1 MKLTE
6 VGIKNYKSA
15 TILNESWQQLTE
27 AQQVYV
33 GRWETRVWPLMEQY
47 SKLLEAELTPNQIQ
61 QIFQN
66 AEQVSIEG
74 GKNMTALGK
83 AGKVTSDVAGKM
95 KDEIQDLLKRAA
107 ESGPV
112 KNFDQQ
118 YEKIKSQIAT
128 SMKGNP
134 AGQKVLQGIE
144 KWKTYAEENPA
155 TSAFIIGAMT
165 SLLAFASGGAV
176 SGAAIGFF
184 LKLANNLIKGDKLSV
199 ALAKGVKGAAIGA
212 AVGGLAGLIKDAFP
226 AEIEE
231 LIISPDGQT
240 IDVNNLEAMGAES
253 LENLDPEQAGELL
266 KVQNALELAVRSSE
280 GEVRELAQEQLG
292 QVSDQI
298 GELGG
303 AAELQD
309 FSGLTGS
316 DLEIATDIT
325 TSTGTDGVAG
335 SVDIETLD
343 AETISASD
351 LNNVGVNFDAEPDI
365 APEVA
370 DWATETGLD
379 PDEVQSLF
387 QMEKAIDDAQFLGS
401 DISASNEIVS
411 AYTNGVPSLDTTE
424 IAGKAVEIGKTFDST
439 ISIGLPGIE
448 TPVEFVATS
457 EITGVDDAGNA
468 VFKTIDVLT
477 RPDHPLFDKLGNLS
491 DEEFSQYFEYLKAY
505 TGVGVDA
512 TKETIVDTFR
522 QKLAQSI
529 GAAASATAVGGLLAD
544 KEVKKGAKD
553 LEKKESIDVE
563 DLWDALDLYEKR
575 QTTNEIDGGGAIDN
589 VVMPALGKGLKSLAR
604 GAQRG
609 VAAVKSGAA
618 KAGKELGQK
627 ITVAKMNR
635 AWKRAGEPTDTASI
649 VNILSGL
656 GMSDEDIGVVGTNSK
671 VDLKV
676 SAANKTDAS
685 DKDDATA
692 ATGTVNIQ
700 DLADQIKKAGV
711 ADKVKAALS
720 AA

>member
-66 AEQVSIEG
+66 AEQVSVEG

-95 KDEIQDLLKRAA
+95 KDEIQDLLKRAG

-118 YEKIKSQIAT
+118 YEKIKGQLAT
-128 SMKGNP
+128 SMKGSP

-155 TSAFIIGAMT
+155 KSAFIIGAMT
-165 SLLAFASGGAV
+165 SLLAFASGGMV

-184 LKLANNLIKGDKLSV
+184 LKLSNNLIKGDKLSV

-212 AVGGLAGLIKDAFP
+212 AVGGLSGLIKDMVP
-226 AEIEE
+226 AEIED
-231 LIISPDGQT
+231 IIIASDGQSV
-240 IDVNNLEAMGAES
+240 DVSGLEAMDATSIED
-253 LENLDPEQAGELL
+253 LDPQAIENLL
-266 KVQNALELAVRSSE
+266 KTQNALELAVRSGE

-292 QVSDQI
+292 LVSDKI

-303 AAELQD
+303 AKELAD
-309 FSGLTGS
+309 FAGLEGA
-316 DLEIATDIT
+316 DLEIDT
-325 TSTGTDGVAG
+325 TTTTRTGGDAIDTTTTMDTVAG
-335 SVDIETLD
+335 
-343 AETISASD
+343 ETITAD
-351 LNNVGVNFDAEPDI
+351 ELKDVGINFDTEPDLSDE
-365 APEVA
+365 AVA
-370 DWATETGLD
+370 FAQEKGIDV
-379 PDEVQSLF
+379 DEMQSFF
-387 QMEKAIDDAQFLGS
+387 QMQKAMDDSQFLGS
-401 DISASNEIVS
+401 DIAAKTEYMSAF
-411 AYTNGVPSLDTTE
+411 TNGEPTLDTDVF
-424 IAGKAVEIGKTFDST
+424 GDDVVEIGRRT
-439 ISIGLPGIE
+439 
-448 TPVEFVATS
+448 TS
-457 EITGVDDAGNA
+457 EISLDIPGIDKPFQFSSTIRVTGEDGEGNP
-468 VFKTIDVLT
+468 VFQILKVQTSE
-477 RPDHPLFDKLGNLS
+477 DHPFLDNLDNMSEEEFDK
-491 DEEFSQYFEYLKAY
+491 YFELLNKY
-505 TGVGVDA
+505 TGVGYSA
-512 TKETIVDTFR
+512 TKETIVDDFK

-529 GAAASATAVGGLLAD
+529 GAAATAAAVGGALAD
-544 KEVKKGAKD
+544 KEVKKGATD

-575 QTTNEIDGGGAIDN
+575 QTTNEIDGGGAIDKK
-589 VVMPALGKGLKSLAR
+589 VMPALGKGLTSLAR

-609 VAAVKSGAA
+609 VAAIKSGAA